1 MHSAMDY
8 SDNKQV
14 INTYTPVIKLG
25 FRHRLKSQK
34 NSRMNGTNLDQLT
47 LLTHRLHIFFN

>member
-34 NSRMNGTNLDQLT
+34 NSRMNGMNLDQLT
-47 LLTHRLHIFFN
+47 LLTY